1 MAVLYTLYLCKLPL
15 LVVMKV
21 LSVLLGGRYRTE
33 RVYAMLFSTLFFT
46 DILTILLEGFM
57 EFLVAAYLNV
67 LNHDPLETASG
78 EIAAKYLIYSVLP
91 LLLVAL
97 PLA

>member
-1 MAVLYTLYLCKLPL
+1 MAMLYTLYLCKLPL

-21 LSVLLGGRYRTE
+21 VSWSLGGRYYTKTI
-33 RVYAMLFSTLFFT
+33 YTFLFSSLFFT
-46 DILTILLEGFM
+46 EILTILLEGFI

-67 LNHDPLETASG
+67 LNNEPIETASG
-78 EIAAKYLIYSVLP
+78 EIIAKYLIYSVLP